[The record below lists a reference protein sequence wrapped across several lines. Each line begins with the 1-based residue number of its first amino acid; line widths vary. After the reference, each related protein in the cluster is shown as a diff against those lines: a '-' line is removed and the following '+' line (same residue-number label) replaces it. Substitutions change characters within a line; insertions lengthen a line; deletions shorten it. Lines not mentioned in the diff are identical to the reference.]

1 MLLMAQT
8 PESKWHSLL
17 NPAFHCCQGSK
28 FTDFLQPE
36 RVQGAL
42 QWFGKFDQ
50 VHVQEK
56 LPKRA
61 KKKDRRIKIA
71 VLDTGIDLTNTW
83 ISAKRGRIQC
93 WPTDKL
99 CEDTDGHGTHAAY
112 LLLRLAPHAQLR
124 IAKVSKSQLLLDAD
138 VTQIAEV
145 RPNLHRPDAL
155 ISVTL
160 IITPICLTGH
170 QALLF

>member
-1 MLLMAQT
+1 MLLIAQT

-17 NPAFHCCQGSK
+17 SQVCQGSK

-42 QWFGKFDQ
+42 QWFDKFD
-50 VHVQEK
+50 HVQEK

-61 KKKDRRIKIA
+61 QGKDKRIKIA

-83 ISAKRGRIQC
+83 ISSKRGRIQC
-93 WPTDKL
+93 WPTDKS
-99 CEDTDGHGTHAAY
+99 CEDTDGHGTQVAY

-124 IAKVSKSQLLLDAD
+124 IAKVSKSQLLLDAG
-138 VTQIAEV
+138 VKEIAEV
-145 RPNLHRPDAL
+145 RPNLHQPDA
-155 ISVTL
+155 
-160 IITPICLTGH
+160 
-170 QALLF
+170 